1 MTRVRTRALL
11 ALAISLGFAALFV
24 RLGAWQLSRLRE
36 RRAFNATL
44 SAHFAASP
52 VDIASLPTDTA
63 QGHYRRASASG
74 ALLYDRQVV
83 YAGRAREG
91 APGADLLTPLAVAGR
106 DTVVMI
112 DRGWVPSADA
122 ATVDLTRWRERDSPG
137 IAGIAGAEN
146 VATVASVAGFAETY
160 AGTSTAPSAASAQQ
174 RVVRALDRKAIE
186 RLVGRPVAPYLIVQM
201 SGGAEP
207 SARGSSPASD
217 SMPARGPSSP
227 SDSLPIRRALPAMSE
242 GPHASY
248 AGQWFSFAVIALV
261 GGVVLFRMRNAESGV
276 RTNAG

>member
-1 MTRVRTRALL
+1 MPRVRTRALL

-36 RRAFNATL
+36 RRAFNATH
-44 SAHFAASP
+44 SAHFAAPP

-83 YAGRAREG
+83 YAGRAHEG

-122 ATVDLTRWRERDSPG
+122 ATVDLTRWRERDS
-137 IAGIAGAEN
+137 AGLGSEAS
-146 VATVASVAGFAETY
+146 VASVAGFAETY
-160 AGTSTAPSAASAQQ
+160 AGTSTAPSAASSQQ

-186 RLVGRPVAPYLIVQM
+186 RLVGRPVAPYVIVQ
-201 SGGAEP
+201 SAGDAQP
-207 SARGSSPASD
+207 PARGSLPV
-217 SMPARGPSSP
+217 P
-227 SDSLPIRRALPAMSE
+227 DSLPIRRALPAMSE